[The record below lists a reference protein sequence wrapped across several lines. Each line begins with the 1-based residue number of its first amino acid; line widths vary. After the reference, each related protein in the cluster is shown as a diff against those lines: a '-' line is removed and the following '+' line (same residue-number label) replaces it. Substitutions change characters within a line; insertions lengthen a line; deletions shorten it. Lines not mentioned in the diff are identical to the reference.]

1 MKKNSAMPA
10 VRHENVASIPLN
22 RQAAESTS
30 AFWESILEKKMGA
43 GAAIFKDVLTAT
55 SRHF

>member
-30 AFWESILEKKMGA
+30 AFWESIVEKKMQGQ
-43 GAAIFKDVLTAT
+43 GQRFLKMC
-55 SRHF
+55 